1 MSATALIRFAFLI
14 VIRRFGSDWRIQ
26 ATAGFGVLLAVA
38 LMAAGVIYSKA
49 LAETALANTLASVS
63 DEELDITYRT
73 FHQLELPAFE
83 ASNNYVDEFIRK
95 PIQPFMVEDVLLIQ
109 TSTLFLSGS
118 PRFDVPSAS
127 RPRSSVQSISKLP
140 EHVIIIQG
148 RFPRANSDRLEVIID
163 SYGASELS
171 ISIGDQFN
179 AFRPESIVSHIVP
192 IEVVG
197 IFEPL
202 DRAKHYWAV
211 GGWDRF
217 TNTSREW
224 AALPLYTGEDQILK
238 VLPSYIPALQTDF
251 LWLFTTDRIGLSA
264 DHVDGLQTA
273 IKDIKEGIRNNV
285 PNSSWRTELDT
296 ILEEYSSLLLL
307 ARVPL
312 LLVIF
317 LVVSVLLYYMFLIAG
332 LIGRVR
338 TAEIAVFRSRGA
350 STTQVLLVIFVEGLI
365 IALPGVIVGPF
376 LAQML
381 VALTGYIFPMAAGG
395 QSLAVGSFSISTFA
409 LGALAALFT
418 VVVYT
423 FTIMRASN
431 KGIVALQT
439 SSSRPPEMPFIHR
452 YYIDLALLIII
463 GFLWWQIKS
472 RGSFLIQPAMESTT
486 EIDVTLLLGPVVG
499 ILVAGLVIMRIIPIA
514 LRFIRWIMEPW
525 SPAWVVHALNGIA
538 RDPIPASSLLV
549 LLALASSLGMLGSL
563 LLSTL
568 ERSQEDQARYE
579 AGTDLRIEIESG
591 DQLKVDGRL
600 LGELNDKSG
609 VSSSTEVF
617 RFDTRVTTESFGSS
631 AELLAI
637 DAKSFLNTAWIRQ
650 DLVERSTVSALM
662 PTELGDEKTRGFPL
676 PLEATAI
683 GIWVQAGRLP
693 QRTFL
698 NARLQ
703 DDNGSYFDVNLGEVQ
718 DHGWHYMEQS
728 IPKIRPKS
736 RRYSELKIKA
746 PVTLRSLWLSG
757 RGSGSQS
764 GVIFFNE
771 LRVLTEQ
778 SSIEIPSFQ
787 VLGRWHTIDD
797 VSTPGLYDL
806 SVTEGVVRNDRSS
819 MSFTWIGGTLATRGI
834 SYGNEIKAV
843 PGIVSKELLN
853 NKVQVGDII
862 PVFVQSIAV
871 PVVVVDSLEFF
882 PTLDPREEP
891 FLIVDAELLLEYIY
905 LHSNRNVNGAEE
917 IWLKLNEGYS
927 TSEVIESVKSL
938 NFTPKNTFQAD
949 EMIQARTSDPLL
961 AAGWT
966 GLLTVSFLA
975 VIMASTSGL
984 ILYTYV
990 DVRGRVSEFA
1000 ILRSLGFSK
1009 SQVNG
1014 LVWFN
1019 LGITIVFGLVIGT
1032 LGGQLLGI
1040 SVLPLLEVAEDGSR
1054 ITPPMAIRN
1063 NWYAMV
1069 VAYAVIGVAT
1079 FVTVLTLAW
1088 AIGRL
1093 ELQKLIRLTDA

>member
-1 MSATALIRFAFLI
+1 MSITALIRFAFLI
-14 VIRRFGSDWRIQ
+14 VIRRIGSDWRIQ

-38 LMAAGVIYSKA
+38 LMASGVIYSKA

-63 DEELDITYRT
+63 DEDLDITYRT
-73 FHQLELPAFE
+73 FHKLELPAFE
-83 ASNNYVDEFIRK
+83 ASNTYVDESIRK
-95 PIQPFMVEDVLLIQ
+95 RIQPFMVNDVLLIQ
-109 TSTLFLSGS
+109 TSTLFLSGL
-118 PRFDVPSAS
+118 PQFDVPNAS
-127 RPRSSVQSISKLP
+127 RPRSSVQSISKLQ
-140 EHVIIIQG
+140 EHVRIIQG
-148 RFPRANSDRLEVIID
+148 RFPRANSDRLEVVID
-163 SYGASELS
+163 SYGASALS
-171 ISIGDQFN
+171 ISAGDQFS
-179 AFRPESIVSHIVP
+179 AFRPESIVTDIVP

-197 IFEPL
+197 VFEPL
-202 DRAKHYWAV
+202 DGTKHYWGV

-217 TNTSREW
+217 TNTGREW
-224 AALPLYTGEDQILK
+224 AALPLYTGEDQILR
-238 VLPSYIPALQTDF
+238 VLPSYIPALLTDF

-273 IKDIKEGIRNNV
+273 IEDIKEDIRNNV
-285 PNSSWRTELDT
+285 PNSSWRTELDE
-296 ILEEYSSLLLL
+296 ILDEYSSLLLL

-338 TAEIAVFRSRGA
+338 TTEIAVFRSRGA
-350 STTQVLLVIFVEGLI
+350 STAQVLLVILVEGSI
-365 IALPGVIVGPF
+365 IALPGIILGPF
-376 LAQML
+376 FAQIL
-381 VALTGYIFPMAAGG
+381 VALTGYIFPMAAGV
-395 QSLAVGSFSISTFA
+395 QNLMVGSLSISTFA
-409 LGALAALFT
+409 LGALAGLFT

-423 FTIMRASN
+423 FTVIRASS
-431 KGIVALQT
+431 KGIVVLQA
-439 SSSRPPEMPFIHR
+439 SSSRPPEVPFIHR
-452 YYIDLALLIII
+452 YYIDLTLLIII
-463 GFLWWQIKS
+463 GLLWWQIKS
-472 RGSFLIQPAMESTT
+472 RGSFFIQPAMESTT
-486 EIDVTLLLGPVVG
+486 EIDMTLLMGPVVG
-499 ILVAGLVIMRIIPIA
+499 ILVAGLVVMRIVPIT
-514 LRFIRWIMEPW
+514 LRFFWWIMEPW
-525 SPAWVVHALNGIA
+525 SPVWIVHALKGIV
-538 RDPIPASSLLV
+538 RDPIPVGSLLV

-568 ERSQEDQARYE
+568 ERSQEDQARYK
-579 AGTDLRIEIESG
+579 AGADLRIEIDSG
-591 DQLKVDGRL
+591 DQLKVDERL
-600 LGELNDKSG
+600 LGELNENPG
-609 VSSSTEVF
+609 ISSSTKVF
-617 RFDTRVTTESFGSS
+617 RFDTRVATESFGSS
-631 AELLAI
+631 AALLAI
-637 DAKSFLNTAWIRQ
+637 DSKSFLDTAWIRE
-650 DLVERSTVSALM
+650 DLVDGSTLSGIV
-662 PTELGDEKTRGFPL
+662 PIELGDKQTRGFPL
-676 PLEATAI
+676 PVEATAL

-698 NARLQ
+698 NARFQ
-703 DDNGSYFDVNLGEVQ
+703 DDNGSYFDINLGEVQ
-718 DHGWHYMEQS
+718 AHGWHYMEQS

-736 RRYSELKIKA
+736 RRYSELKIQA
-746 PVTLRSLWLSG
+746 PVNLRSLWLSG

-771 LRVLTEQ
+771 LRIITGQE
-778 SSIEIPSFQ
+778 SFEIPSFQ
-787 VLGRWHTIDD
+787 VPGKWQTIED

-806 SVTEGVVRNDRSS
+806 GLTQGVSRNERSS
-819 MSFTWIGGTLATRGI
+819 MGFTWIGGTLATRGI
-834 SYGNEIKAV
+834 SYGSEIKAV
-843 PGIVSKELLN
+843 PAIVSKELLN

-871 PVVVVDSLEFF
+871 PVVVSDSVEFF
-882 PTLDPREEP
+882 PTLDPRLSS
-891 FLIVDAELLLEYIY
+891 FLIVDADLLLEYVY

-927 TSEVIESVKSL
+927 TPGVIESIKSSNL
-938 NFTPKNTFQAD
+938 SVRNTFQAA
-949 EMIQARTSDPLL
+949 EMIKARTSDPLL

-966 GLLTVSFLA
+966 GLLAVSFLA

-1009 SQVNG
+1009 PQVNG

-1019 LGITIVFGLVIGT
+1019 LGIIVVFGLVIGT

-1063 NWYAMV
+1063 NWSAI
-1069 VAYAVIGVAT
+1069 ALSYAVIGVAT
-1079 FVTVLTLAW
+1079 FATVLTLAW

-1093 ELQKLIRLTDA
+1093 ELQKLIRMTDA